1 MVAILF
7 LCSVFLLPLDSEFV
21 ETSPASYDQEEL
33 GKSALLPFFLNSV
46 RKPRV
51 WGGSGARRRD
61 HRRGGGKE
69 PGSLLGLHVPF
80 EEKAGFFSARVLRGG
95 GERKCRLCGKEGA
108 GMGRQVIDAALRT
121 AAQETSRH
129 GALVNVQTHPT
140 WKNAA
145 MAGSV

>member
-21 ETSPASYDQEEL
+21 EASPASYDPEEL
-33 GKSALLPFFLNSV
+33 GKSVLLPFFSNSA

-51 WGGSGARRRD
+51 RGARRRN

-80 EEKAGFFSARVLRGG
+80 EEITGFFSAHVLWGG

-108 GMGRQVIDAALRT
+108 GMGRQVSDAARS
-121 AAQETSRH
+121 AAPRTSRP
-129 GALVNVQTHPT
+129 GALVSVQTHPT

-145 MAGSV
+145 VAGSV